1 MLSAVTRLDDVLLAV
16 QVSGA
21 SSTALLAAAVGATA
35 TLAASVV
42 TQLVAAARERHRLLD
57 ERRRAVVLDAQ
68 DAAHEV
74 REALRHYG
82 RSLNSRTSALRPGGP
97 NAAPDVS
104 PSLEDRVSAAR
115 GRLEVRLSRVH
126 QTDVIQA
133 VELWLDAAQ
142 ETFLSPREGR
152 PAQEE
157 RRWVNLQT
165 RVRATLG
172 LEPVR

>member
-1 MLSAVTRLDDVLLAV
+1 MPARRP
-16 QVSGA
+16 
-21 SSTALLAAAVGATA
+21 LLAAAVGATA

-68 DAAHEV
+68 
-74 REALRHYG
+74 
-82 RSLNSRTSALRPGGP
+82 
-97 NAAPDVS
+97 
-104 PSLEDRVSAAR
+104 
-115 GRLEVRLSRVH
+115 
-126 QTDVIQA
+126 DVIQA